1 LKSGLKIS
9 ARQGCLQILNR
20 RDRRRYLAVLCST
33 KSNDDISFINLIKKR
48 NSELFGHIA
57 NEKSSIRLVYSD
69 KNKNIIIISCKLQN
83 VDNVLSAIA
92 LTSSPLVVLD
102 MSGTLKRLKSRLLE
116 SSV

>member
-1 LKSGLKIS
+1 M
-9 ARQGCLQILNR
+9 
-20 RDRRRYLAVLCST
+20 AVLCST

-69 KNKNIIIISCKLQN
+69 KIKNIIIISCKLQS
-83 VDNVLSAIA
+83 VDNILSTIA

-102 MSGTLKRLKSRLLE
+102 MSGTLKRLKRRLLE
-116 SSV
+116 SSE